1 MSTSGGTRSSSNAT
15 RAPSVGGGRSKAPVT
30 HEEQIARAEAN
41 VAKARAKVDQT
52 EAADRAATAAYAQ
65 ASNSGSVSVD
75 KVSDLHMASFNAG
88 MIADSTRRQ
97 LQSAQ
102 TRLDNLRSG
111 KGTPAYKHAQTMARV
126 QAQIDRL
133 QKRLEQMRQQGPR
146 GTTGRAKSSAPR
158 TGQGTQKA
166 PLAPLPEMVG
176 QNGRNGPLGDVRA
189 QPFAPPNVRLMRGLY
204 GDSQLERA
212 ISGYR
217 IDSLRGVAKMMG
229 LSKAGKSRA
238 EVIHNLAQHLLRHES
253 RADSIR
259 RARATNDLLSH
270 SRGDRSRESDKLAY
284 GPPGE
289 EV

>member
-1 MSTSGGTRSSSNAT
+1 MSTSGGTRSSSTA
-15 RAPSVGGGRSKAPVT
+15 RGGRGVSKAPAT
-30 HEEQIARAEAN
+30 HEEQIARALAN
-41 VAKARAKVDQT
+41 VETQRSKVAEAERTSREAT
-52 EAADRAATAAYAQ
+52 EAYQQAVKRHDLAAQQETHIRSITSGYNASLAQ
-65 ASNSGSVSVD
+65 
-75 KVSDLHMASFNAG
+75 
-88 MIADSTRRQ
+88 RQ

-111 KGTPAYKHAQTMARV
+111 KGTPAYKHAQAMAKV

-133 QKRLEQMRQQGPR
+133 QARLAQMRQQGPQ
-146 GTTGRAKSSAPR
+146 GTTGKAMTSAPR
-158 TGQGTQKA
+158 TGQGTQRT
-166 PLAPLPEMVG
+166 PLVPLPEMVG

-204 GDSQLERA
+204 GDTQLERA
-212 ISGYR
+212 ISDYR
-217 IDSLRGVAKMMG
+217 IDSLREVAKMMG

-238 EVIHNLAQHLLRHES
+238 EVVHNLAQHLLRHES

-259 RARATNDLLSH
+259 RARAANDLLSQ
-270 SRGDRSRESDKLAY
+270 SRGDRSRESDKFAY